1 LFLARPSPFS
11 YTAERSELELTAG
24 ELIKNISAGKIKINI
39 DQTYPLSEV
48 VQAHTDLEVR
58 KTTGCTVLIP

>member
-1 LFLARPSPFS
+1 LFLARPSLFS

-39 DQTYPLSEV
+39 DQTYPLSEM